1 MSQGY
6 KRANMKKCST
16 SLLVR
21 EMQIIQSEIPLYT
34 TTQEKL
40 ESQMI
45 AIVDKDV
52 GQWKFSAVE
61 MGV

>member
-1 MSQGY
+1 
-6 KRANMKKCST
+6 
-16 SLLVR
+16 
-21 EMQIIQSEIPLYT
+21 MQIIQSEIPLYT